1 MRHHSPARRSLFSV
15 LALLAIG
22 AGLHSATARADGDF
36 PPRQIRI
43 VAPFSAGSGVD
54 SIARLYARRLGEQL
68 KVPVIVEN
76 REGAGGMIGAAYAA
90 RLPADG
96 QTLLVATTPFVVGPV
111 TMGNAAYDPLK
122 DFVAVGRIAVNP
134 LALTVN
140 PTVPARSMMELI
152 DYARA
157 NPGLLTYASSG
168 PGTPSQLE
176 MEALKAKLGIDIRE
190 VPYRSNAQAL
200 TDLIGG
206 TVSMYYTVQSTSLG
220 NVRAGQVRA
229 LAVASPAPTQALPGV
244 PVMAEA
250 SGLPGYEAM
259 VWYGFVMPKGTPDE
273 IVKRLHQEVVD
284 AARSPEVSAGVSQLG
299 FETSLS
305 EPQAFAAQMAA
316 EFDRTKAVLA
326 TRKASGG

>member
-1 MRHHSPARRSLFSV
+1 MTKHSPARRTAVAVLTV
-15 LALLAIG
+15 LAFGTA
-22 AGLHSATARADGDF
+22 LHVGSAQADTAFA
-36 PPRQIRI
+36 PKQIRI

-68 KVPVIVEN
+68 KIPVIVEN

-96 QTLLVATTPFVVGPV
+96 QTLLVATNPFVVAPV
-111 TMGNAAYDPLK
+111 TMGNASYDPLS

-140 PTVPARSMMELI
+140 PSVPARSMKELI
-152 DYARA
+152 SYARA

-168 PGTPSQLE
+168 LGTPSQIE
-176 MEALKAKLGIDIRE
+176 MEGLKARLGLDIRE

-220 NVRAGQVRA
+220 NVQAGQVRA
-229 LAVASPAPTQALPGV
+229 LAVASPNPTQALPGV
-244 PVMAEA
+244 PIMAEA
-250 SGLPGYEAM
+250 AELPGYEAM
-259 VWYGFVMPKGTPDE
+259 VWYGFVAPKGTPDS
-273 IVKRLHQEVVD
+273 IVQRLHQEVVN
-284 AARSPEVSAGVSQLG
+284 AAQSVEVASGVKQLG
-299 FETSLS
+299 FEMSLS
-305 EPQAFAAQMAA
+305 GPQAFDAQMAA
-316 EFDRTKAVLA
+316 EYARAKAA
-326 TRKASGG
+326 AAKKPTGG